1 MLKRLFSLFLLAWG
15 VSAVV
20 SAQGDVYERSSS
32 YEWPTDKQVLQKLDH
47 WQDLKFGVL
56 LHWGIYSVPGIVESW
71 SICDE
76 DWIRRDTTRT
86 YQQYKDW
93 YWGLKESFNPTRFN
107 PEQWA
112 KVMKDAGMRYAIFTT
127 KHHDGFC
134 MFDTHET
141 DYSIANGAF
150 AANPRHDVARYVFEA
165 FRQQNFM
172 IGAYFSKPDW
182 HSQYYWWDVYP
193 TVGRNVNYDIKKYP
207 WRWNQFKQ
215 YTYNQ
220 IQELMT
226 HYGSID
232 ILWLDGGW
240 VCKENHQDI
249 DMPHIAQMARNHQPG
264 LIVVDRTIHGPYE
277 NYQTPEQSIPDKQL
291 PYPWESCITLTD
303 DWGWVPRPRF
313 KSPRRIINTL
323 AEVVAKGG
331 CMVLG
336 VGPTAEGLI
345 QQESVSRLEEIGAWL
360 RTYGRAIYG
369 TRPTAVYHSGDVW
382 FTADKNGRTLY
393 AIYTLAEGAAMPA
406 KVEWEG
412 NVPLKGTKIRLLAN
426 GSSLKWRAKGNS
438 VQLSIPKSMKQQSF
452 AVEMTVK

>member
-1 MLKRLFSLFLLAWG
+1 MLKKLFSLSLLSLVIS
-15 VSAVV
+15 VSAVG
-20 SAQGDVYERSSS
+20 QGNVHERSSS

-76 DWIRRDTTRT
+76 NWVRRDTTRT

-93 YWGLKESFNPTRFN
+93 YWGLKDSLNPLKFD
-107 PEQWA
+107 PGQWA
-112 KVMKDAGMRYAIFTT
+112 RVMKDAGMRYVIFTT

-134 MFDTHET
+134 MFDTHQT
-141 DYSIANGAF
+141 DYSIAHGAF
-150 AANPRHDVARYVFEA
+150 AGNPRHDVARFVFEA
-165 FRQQNFM
+165 FREQNFM

-193 TVGRNVNYDIKKYP
+193 TVGRNVNYDIKQYP

-226 HYGSID
+226 RYGSID

-240 VCKENHQDI
+240 VCKENRQDI
-249 DMPHIAQMARNHQPG
+249 DMPHIAQMARSHQPG
-264 LIVVDRTIHGPYE
+264 LIMVDRTIHGPYE
-277 NYQTPEQSIPDKQL
+277 NYQTPEQTIPDKQL

-331 CMVLG
+331 SLVLG
-336 VGPTAEGLI
+336 VGPTADGLI
-345 QQESVSRLEEIGAWL
+345 QPESVSRLEEIGAWL
-360 RTYGRAIYG
+360 RANGRAIYN

-382 FTADKNGRTLY
+382 FTADKDGHTLY
-393 AIYTLAEGAAMPA
+393 AIYTLADGATLPA

-412 NVPLKGTKIRLLAN
+412 NVPLKGTKIRLLADGN
-426 GSSLKWRAKGNS
+426 SLKWKVAGNKVLLTVPKG
-438 VQLSIPKSMKQQSF
+438 MKQQSF
-452 AVEMTVK
+452 AVALRVK